1 MVVNNATSVCLDGG
15 SRSGVAV
22 KQELVPVEIEIENAV
37 YSINNINQSINHI
50 M

>member
-1 MVVNNATSVCLDGG
+1 MVNNATYYFLDDG